1 MLLTYFRLFYTLP
14 QSMKNRNLFLL
25 LVIVVLVVPGI
36 HFFIAGNNAETS
48 SLRNVLVGVQVLVG
62 FALLFL
68 FRKPEEKK

>member
-1 MLLTYFRLFYTLP
+1 MSY
-14 QSMKNRNLFLL
+14 SMKNRNLFLL

-36 HFFIAGNNAETS
+36 HFFIAGKNAETS

>member
-1 MLLTYFRLFYTLP
+1 M
-14 QSMKNRNLFLL
+14 

-36 HFFIAGNNAETS
+36 HFFIAGTNAETS